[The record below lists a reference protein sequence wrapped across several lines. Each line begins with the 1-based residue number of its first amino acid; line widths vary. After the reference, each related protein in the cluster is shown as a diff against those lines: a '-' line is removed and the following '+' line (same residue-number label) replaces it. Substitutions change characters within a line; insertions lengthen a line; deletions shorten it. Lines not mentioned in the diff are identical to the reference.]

1 VLELERVV
9 RPTATKRTHRPH
21 TRTRDMAP
29 IVAALAQRIA
39 PALAF
44 AHAAFE
50 SLEPR
55 VDTLA
60 RWTSRLVTG
69 ADDHAVAH
77 PLFAYFYISLACNAG
92 ILLASLLLSRRILGA
107 ARFDG
112 MKPHHRVTWHTNLCT
127 FWPAFA
133 VTAYALPAVVDF
145 RGNPNSFASEVSTM
159 TSKGCGMS
167 IGYMMWDLGVI
178 LVRWE
183 DQLKAYGGAGAL
195 YLFIAH
201 HVFSILLWPYA
212 LTRGLCAYDIN
223 YFLVSEVTNF
233 NMSLRWILSALKMS
247 DTTLYLVNGLGWIPL
262 FLSVRVAVIPRL
274 FASFVGSDWSVFT
287 PAQRWVALLT
297 LPIPSMLNL
306 YWSKKIVFGALKFL
320 TTGEEPDLK
329 TSPAKKKK
337 KRN

>member
-1 VLELERVV
+1 
-9 RPTATKRTHRPH
+9 
-21 TRTRDMAP
+21 MSP

-39 PALAF
+39 PAIAR
-44 AHAAFE
+44 AHIAFE

-55 VDTLA
+55 VETLA
-60 RWTSRLVTG
+60 RWTSRLFTG
-69 ADDHAVAH
+69 ADDHAVAR

-92 ILLASLLLSRRILGA
+92 ILLASLVLSRRVVGVE
-107 ARFDG
+107 RFDG
-112 MKPHHRVTWHTNLCT
+112 MKRHDRVTWHTNLCT

-133 VTAYALPAVVDF
+133 VTAYALPAIVEF
-145 RGNPNSFASEVSTM
+145 RGDPNSFSSEVSMM
-159 TSKGCGMS
+159 TSRGCGMS
-167 IGYMMWDLGVI
+167 IGYMTWDLGVI
-178 LVRWE
+178 LARWE

-201 HVFSILLWPYA
+201 HVFSIFLWPYA
-212 LTRGLCAYDIN
+212 LTRGLCAYHIN

-247 DTTLYLVNGLGWIPL
+247 DTTLYLVNGLAWIPL
-262 FLSVRVAVIPRL
+262 FFSVRVAVIPRL

-287 PAQRWVALLT
+287 PIQRWVALLT

-320 TTGEEPDLK
+320 ATGEEPNAK
-329 TSPAKKKK
+329 KSPSPKKKK